1 MTDKI
6 FFDMT
11 SHDAGR
17 TIDFFHGLI
26 FSMLRVTDGRTTD
39 LLETL
44 LDEKMLVHVI
54 RQEQI
59 DEDHADRFGQSS
71 GAPYYIRESLLISE
85 RSRLVVS
92 HNLALVHSQHV
103 PPFLF
108 EKIAERQEGIGKAI
122 STMGLQTFRNVHD
135 FGAINGE
142 DALDLFQKPTQL
154 RFPDLRE
161 KVPYKKYSIYF
172 GPAPGIEMLEYFN
185 PNVVRH
191 RLNQLIGG
199 IIMRE
204 KGTKEQKQARKQLT
218 KEEKAKEQEKLEKQA
233 RKAEEEK
240 AKEQEKLEKQ
250 ARKAEEEKAKE
261 QEKLEKQARKAE
273 EEKVKEQE
281 KLETKHVKRKKKK

>member
-1 MTDKI
+1 
-6 FFDMT
+6 
-11 SHDAGR
+11 
-17 TIDFFHGLI
+17 
-26 FSMLRVTDGRTTD
+26 
-39 LLETL
+39 
-44 LDEKMLVHVI
+44 
-54 RQEQI
+54 
-59 DEDHADRFGQSS
+59 
-71 GAPYYIRESLLISE
+71 LISE

-92 HNLALVHSQHV
+92 HNLALVHSEHV

-204 KGTKEQKQARKQLT
+204 KGTKEQ
-218 KEEKAKEQEKLEKQA
+218 EQIKKQA

-240 AKEQEKLEKQ
+240 AKEQAKLEKQRKAVEEKAKEQAKLEKQ
-250 ARKAEEEKAKE
+250 ARKAEEEKVKEQEKVEEQRKAVEEKAKE
-261 QEKLEKQARKAE
+261 QAKLEKQARKAE

-281 KLETKHVKRKKKK
+281 KLEKQARKAESWLYKWASALQRRL

>member
-1 MTDKI
+1 MTDNT

-11 SHDAGR
+11 SHDAAR
-17 TIDFFHGLI
+17 AIDFLHGLI
-26 FSMLRVTDGRTTD
+26 FRMLRVTDGRTTD

-92 HNLALVHSQHV
+92 HNLALVHSHHV
-103 PPFLF
+103 PPSLF

-122 STMGLQTFRNVHD
+122 STMGLQTFRNVDD

-199 IIMRE
+199 MNHE
-204 KGTKEQKQARKQLT
+204 
-218 KEEKAKEQEKLEKQA
+218 
-233 RKAEEEK
+233 
-240 AKEQEKLEKQ
+240 
-250 ARKAEEEKAKE
+250 
-261 QEKLEKQARKAE
+261 
-273 EEKVKEQE
+273 
-281 KLETKHVKRKKKK
+281 

>member
-59 DEDHADRFGQSS
+59 DEDHADRVGQSS

-185 PNVVRH
+185 PNVIRH

-204 KGTKEQKQARKQLT
+204 KGTKEQ
-218 KEEKAKEQEKLEKQA
+218 EQIKKQA

-240 AKEQEKLEKQ
+240 V
-250 ARKAEEEKAKE
+250 KE

-281 KLETKHVKRKKKK
+281 KLE